1 MIYIPVEGCMRE
13 VIDTVKAG
21 LLGEETVHTSLPAK
35 LRKLA

>member
-1 MIYIPVEGCMRE
+1 MIYIPVECGMWE

-21 LLGEETVHTSLPAK
+21 LLGEEAAHTSLPAK